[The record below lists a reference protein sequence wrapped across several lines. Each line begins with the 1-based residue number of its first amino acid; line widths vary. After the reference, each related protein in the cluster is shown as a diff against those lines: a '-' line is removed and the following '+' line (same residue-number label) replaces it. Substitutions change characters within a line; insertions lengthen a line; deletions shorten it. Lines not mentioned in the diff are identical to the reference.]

1 MLKIFLSSTFRYLN
15 EVWSELL
22 NKLDTVF
29 EGIDMEKFIPDR
41 KTSHEDSIS
50 NLKASDIVVL
60 LISPHYESLIDICEL
75 KDDCAA
81 ECPMKTGEGHIS
93 HTHCEFKTTIAEVKH
108 HLIYKVLDGWDTQG
122 TKGASQFEEE
132 IGNQVWTGIQDI
144 FEPQVFK
151 MIREVLVENIISFLA
166 QLGVAYQK
174 SSKFEEAVILNCE
187 ALRVLEATEIDQEP
201 DLPTKTVIQY
211 NLGLSY
217 WKLGRL
223 DEAVSVFLESL
234 NLCKKLINLNS
245 DEYTPKVATIEHN
258 IGLIYWDLK
267 KFEEAIVKYTDA
279 LKIFEKLAERNPEAF
294 LAEIASIQ
302 HDLGGCYWNLEQ
314 LDNAEMRYFEAIKI
328 YQKLGKENPY
338 RYLPEVINAQNMLG
352 AISFT
357 LKKYEEAESRYLDA
371 LNTFKILLSHKPDA
385 NLPQIPIIQCNIGLI
400 YLSLRRYE
408 EAEKYFDEL
417 LKDSPKN
424 PDIWFY
430 KACLESLRNDKIK
443 SIKFLKHAI
452 ELDKSILDK
461 AKDEEDLKNIRDSKE
476 FTELLISK
484 SPFKITDLNIGDL
497 LNEMEEVTFLVGAG
511 ISVDTPS
518 CQPAGRAMMDAIID
532 YTCDESEIEE
542 IKGIE
547 DLRFEALIEIVRDR
561 LDNDLKVID
570 FYELCDKPNL
580 QHFYI
585 ADMITKGQFVLTTN
599 FDFLIE
605 HALQQIGI
613 ADERIVPVITRDDFE
628 QFSDPHELIE
638 QKKYPLYKI
647 HGSTKNIITGDDAR
661 EYLITTIQAFGSNK
675 DGLNVFQIEPFKRP
689 LFENITRNRSL
700 VVMGYSGSDDFDV
713 VPTLKILPNLKN
725 LIWINYK
732 YDDEENGIIYEIEDH
747 PDDSSESMDKIN
759 QILISI
765 KNLGFVNQ
773 VYRVDV
779 NTSKL
784 IEKLIKI
791 KPKLS
796 LVNFETNPQ
805 NWLKEKVPKPDNVQ
819 KLFVTQR
826 IYQDYERYDDAI
838 RCILK
843 IIEESESSGDK
854 VAQSLALN
862 YLGNIYFKKGDYPNA
877 NMTFGTALAVSSTDG
892 SPVLVEALTNLATV
906 QLFQE
911 NYDVALIGF
920 EESLR
925 IYEKNKN
932 LQAKAS
938 CIKSIGDVH
947 YKRGNYEEALKKY
960 KESLNMY
967 DEFGDLLSRAT
978 VLNNIGI
985 IYMDRK
991 RYSEALEQLEE
1002 ALQISDQLG
1011 SLSAK
1016 AIILGNIGRIHFYEK
1031 KYSEALNYYQEAL
1044 MLNEKLGNHGA
1055 KALLLDYLG
1064 ELYKDQGNFS
1074 KALEMC
1080 DEALRINVKLNDS
1093 IEKASTLTLI
1103 GEIQSMRGYFGE
1115 ARDNFEKALET
1126 YEQLKNKEKVAN
1138 CHRLIGD
1145 LLFSIKNYEDALNE
1159 YKAEILIWDELG
1171 ESTHKIDALCNVSVI
1186 SSELNLFQEAIG
1198 KAEEAIQ
1205 LAENIGFLKG
1215 LALANNNLASIYYA
1229 HKDSRNALLYYE
1241 KAYSIYEKLDNYD
1254 VMGEVLLEM
1263 GEIYK
1268 QLDEIPDAVE
1278 QFHRILEIED
1288 KIKSD
1293 STKIVA
1299 LNVLANIYNDQGE
1312 LSKAEPLLEQ
1322 LIGIYEKQE
1331 DNFEQGRILS
1341 NLGWTNLEKGDYTNA
1356 LNYFKTGLQVFIKEK
1371 DLEQQGYLHNNIGDT
1386 YKLMKNFAVA
1396 LKHYEKALDI
1406 AGQTDNLELKKIC
1419 LNNLG
1424 LIHNDLNDY
1433 DKAISYLEEAIEIE
1447 KKLGRS
1453 EELLIIIENIALI
1466 HSQNK
1471 NFDEAINQY
1480 KEALRINE
1488 ELGNLS
1494 GKAAS
1499 LDRIGQI
1506 YNTQG
1511 NLPEALKRFEEVLA
1525 ILTEKGFGDSQIA
1538 RELKDQIEEIKSKLS

>member
-1 MLKIFLSSTFRYLN
+1 MLKIFLSSTYRYLD

-22 NKLDTVF
+22 TKMETVL

-41 KTSHEDSIS
+41 NTSHKDSIRK
-50 NLKASDIVVL
+50 LKKSDIVVF

-75 KDDCAA
+75 KGDCVA

-93 HTHCEFKTTIAEVKH
+93 HTHCEFKTTITEVKH

-151 MIREVLVENIISFLA
+151 MIREDLVDNIISFLA
-166 QLGVAYQK
+166 QLGVEYQK
-174 SSKFEEAVILNCE
+174 LNKFEEAVKLNRE
-187 ALRVLEATEIDQEP
+187 ALRVLKATEIDQEP
-201 DLPTKTVIQY
+201 DLPTKAVIQY

-217 WKLGRL
+217 WKLRRL
-223 DEAVSVFLESL
+223 DEAVSVFLKSL
-234 NLCKKLINLNS
+234 DLCKKLINLNS
-245 DEYTPKVATIEHN
+245 DEYTPKVATIQHY

-279 LKIFEKLAERNPEAF
+279 LKIIEKLAERNPEAF
-294 LAEIASIQ
+294 LPEMASIQ

-314 LDNAEMRYFEAIKI
+314 LDNAEMRFFEAVKI
-328 YQKLGKENPY
+328 YQNLGKDNPD

-371 LNTFKILLSHKPDA
+371 SNTCKKFMIHNPNA
-385 NLPQIPIIQCNIGLI
+385 NLPQIPIIRCNLGLVN
-400 YLSLRRYE
+400 LNLRRFE
-408 EAEKYFDEL
+408 EADRYFDEL
-417 LKDSPKN
+417 LKDSPRN
-424 PDIWFY
+424 PEIWFY

-452 ELDKSILDK
+452 ELDKSILEK
-461 AKDEEDLKNIRDSKE
+461 AKDEEDLNNIRDSKE
-476 FTELLISK
+476 FTELFLPK
-484 SPFKITDLNIGDL
+484 SPFKITDQNIGDL
-497 LNEMEEVTFLVGAG
+497 LNEMEEITFLVGAG
-511 ISVDTPS
+511 ISVDAPS
-518 CQPAGRAMMDAIID
+518 RQPAGRAMMDAIID
-532 YTCDESEIEE
+532 YACDESEIEG
-542 IKGIE
+542 IKGIK

-561 LDNDLKVID
+561 LDNDLRIID
-570 FYELCDKPNL
+570 FYGLCDKPNL

-585 ADMITKGQFVLTTN
+585 ADMITRGQFVLTTN

-605 HALQQIGI
+605 YALQQIGI
-613 ADERIVPVITRDDFE
+613 ANEKIVPVITRDDFE
-628 QFSDPHELIE
+628 KYYDPHELIE

-647 HGSTKNIITGDDAR
+647 HGSTKNIITGDDTR

-689 LFENITRNRSL
+689 LFENITRNRTL

-713 VPTLKILPNLKN
+713 VPTLKILPNLQN
-725 LIWINYK
+725 LIWLNYK
-732 YDDEENGIIYEIEDH
+732 FDDEGYGKIYEIED
-747 PDDSSESMDKIN
+747 PQNFSSESMDKIDM
-759 QILISI
+759 ILISI
-765 KNLGFVNQ
+765 KNLGFVNR
-773 VYRVDV
+773 VYRADV

-796 LVNFETNPQ
+796 LVNFENNPL
-805 NWLKEKVPKPDNVQ
+805 NWLEENVPKPDNIQ

-826 IYQDYERYDDAI
+826 IFQDYERYDDAI
-838 RCILK
+838 RCIFK

-854 VAQSLALN
+854 TAQSLALN

-877 NMTFGTALAVSSTDG
+877 NMTFSTALAVSSTDG

-947 YKRGNYEEALKKY
+947 YKRGNYEEAIKKY
-960 KESLNMY
+960 KESLKIY

-978 VLNNIGI
+978 VLNNMGI
-985 IYMDRK
+985 IYMDWK

-1002 ALQISDQLG
+1002 AYQISDQLG

-1016 AIILGNIGRIHFYEK
+1016 AIVLGNIGRIHFYEK
-1031 KYSEALNYYQEAL
+1031 KYSEALKLYQEAL
-1044 MLNEKLGNHGA
+1044 KLNEKLGNYGA
-1055 KALLLDYLG
+1055 KASMLSDLG
-1064 ELYKDQGNFS
+1064 ELYKDQGDFS

-1093 IEKASTLTLI
+1093 IEKAYTLTLI
-1103 GEIQSMRGYFGE
+1103 GEIHSMGGYFDK
-1115 ARDNFEKALET
+1115 AQDNFEKALET
-1126 YEQLKNKEKVAN
+1126 YEQLGNKEKVAN

-1171 ESTHKIDALCNVSVI
+1171 ESTHKIDALSNVSVI
-1186 SSELNLFQEAIG
+1186 CSELNLFQEAKE

-1205 LAENIGFLKG
+1205 LAENISYLKG
-1215 LALANNNLASIYYA
+1215 LALANNNLASIYYS

-1241 KAYSIYEKLDNYD
+1241 KACSIYEKLDNYD
-1254 VMGEVLLEM
+1254 EMGELLLEM
-1263 GEIYK
+1263 GAIYK

-1278 QFHRILEIED
+1278 QFHRILEIDD
-1288 KIKSD
+1288 KIKND

-1312 LSKAEPLLEQ
+1312 GSKAEPLLDQ
-1322 LIGIYEKQE
+1322 LLGIYEKQE
-1331 DNFEQGRILS
+1331 DIFEQGRISS
-1341 NLGWTNLEKGDYTNA
+1341 NMGWTKLEKGDYTNA
-1356 LNYFKTGLQVFIKEK
+1356 LTYFKKGLQAFIKID
-1371 DLEQQGYLHNNIGDT
+1371 DLEQQGYLHNHIGDT
-1386 YKLMKNFAVA
+1386 YRLMKNFTVA

-1406 AGQTDNLELKKIC
+1406 AEQTANLELKEFS

-1424 LIHNDLNDY
+1424 LIQDDLN
-1433 DKAISYLEEAIEIE
+1433 
-1447 KKLGRS
+1447 
-1453 EELLIIIENIALI
+1453 
-1466 HSQNK
+1466 
-1471 NFDEAINQY
+1471 
-1480 KEALRINE
+1480 
-1488 ELGNLS
+1488 
-1494 GKAAS
+1494 
-1499 LDRIGQI
+1499 
-1506 YNTQG
+1506 
-1511 NLPEALKRFEEVLA
+1511 
-1525 ILTEKGFGDSQIA
+1525 
-1538 RELKDQIEEIKSKLS
+1538 